1 MSNRVDSN
9 AAIAAGRN
17 DGLIRWKREV
27 RGNAKM
33 RASFRMLTRI
43 G

>member
-1 MSNRVDSN
+1 MALLRQEGMMVS
-9 AAIAAGRN
+9 G
-17 DGLIRWKREV
+17 WKREV

-33 RASFRMLTRI
+33 RVSLWMLTRI

>member
-1 MSNRVDSN
+1 MLNGVGSNGV
-9 AAIAAGRN
+9 IAAGRN
-17 DGLIRWKREV
+17 DGLTRWKREV

-33 RASFRMLTRI
+33 RTSLWMLTRI